1 MRAASSADSWRI
13 GEDAPLDRPH
23 AQFPWPAF
31 FFLSVAALLVAVI
44 YLCGVVARVLAPSA
58 EAVGVPVVL
67 DRELAR
73 AAAESA
79 AVGDITSDGPSE
91 SVAELAPDQA
101 LQSAIAA
108 ALGGHQRTGAG
119 VAVLNLDDGRWAASD
134 PDRVFYAASTF
145 KLAVLY
151 EAERRISTGELALDD
166 RLPLSEEALEED
178 LGTLDL
184 VPVADDGTVSVG
196 EALEAMITLSDNATA
211 VALLRLL
218 GPGAIDET
226 LRGLGLESMAVNT
239 RGLPASASD
248 LVLLM
253 RAIVSGEGVGA
264 KEREHMRS
272 LLLGQTVRSG
282 IPAALAA
289 ESGSQLAIGNKT
301 GTWPGVTNDVAFVE
315 GPAGTYVLAV
325 MAEGDWNWALVND
338 VSRAVYEAMT
348 TPVNAVGTAGAV
360 P

>member
-58 EAVGVPVVL
+58 EAVGNAVVV
-67 DRELAR
+67 DRDLAI
-73 AAAESA
+73 AAAKSA
-79 AVGDITSDGPSE
+79 ADSDITSNAPSAPD
-91 SVAELAPDQA
+91 AELAPDQA
-101 LQSAIAA
+101 LQDAIAE
-108 ALGGHQRTGAG
+108 ALAGHPRTGAG

-151 EAERRISTGELALDD
+151 EAERRIGTGELTLDE
-166 RLPLSEEALEED
+166 RLLLTEEALAED
-178 LGTLDL
+178 LGTVELL
-184 VPVADDGTVSVG
+184 PIAEDGTVSVG

-218 GPGAIDET
+218 GPASIDET
-226 LRGLGLESMAVNT
+226 LRGLGLENMAVNT
-239 RGLPASASD
+239 KELPATASD
-248 LVLLM
+248 LALLM
-253 RAIVSGEGVGA
+253 REIVTGEGVSA
-264 KEREHMRS
+264 KEHEHMRS
-272 LLLGQTVRSG
+272 LLLGQTIRSG

-301 GTWPGVTNDVAFVE
+301 GTWPGITNDVAFVD
-315 GPAGTYVLAV
+315 GPAGTYVLAI

-348 TPVNAVGTAGAV
+348 TPVNTVGTASAV